1 MTQLAD
7 LARVTGLAHAATAT
21 GTAVAVGAGLLA
33 ALSWVAMVVA
43 FGRLARAGR
52 LRRRWLVLGAVPV
65 LNLGL
70 LLVLLDDDWLAP
82 PPADDARTPPGAFA
96 TYLH

>member
-1 MTQLAD
+1 MTHLAD
-7 LARVTGLAHAATAT
+7 LAHVTDLAHAATAT
-21 GTAVAVGAGLLA
+21 GTAVAAGAGALA
-33 ALSWVAMVVA
+33 VLSWAATVVA
-43 FGRLARAGR
+43 FGRLARAGH
-52 LRRRWLVLGAVPV
+52 LRWWWLVLGAVPV